1 MGAEQ
6 NTEEEF
12 KPKGAMAFFVV
23 LLLFFIVV
31 YFSIYFL
38 MLSWG

>member
-1 MGAEQ
+1 MGTDH
-6 NTEEEF
+6 NKEEEF
-12 KPKGAMAFFVV
+12 KPRGAMAFFVV
-23 LLLFFIVV
+23 LLVFFITV

>member
-23 LLLFFIVV
+23 LLVFFIAV